1 MRLIIIGCEFA
12 GKSTLAVRITEW
24 SEEVLG
30 ARVGFHD
37 HFVFPD
43 EEANQEEQKQLM
55 AMVPSLKEK
64 YQRYMINYHF
74 NPAFYSDND
83 HCVVG
88 FYYSEAVYAPL
99 YYEYGREGEYADRVR
114 MVNAWDHEVMQIA
127 PDTVLVLMKAS
138 PEVIKQRMAAQV
150 EHKSVP
156 SLRSRAG
163 LQEKDIE
170 FVLKRFDE
178 LFSGTLIR
186 RKFTLDTSA
195 ASIEE
200 TFAEFLNNMAP
211 HFTQIDRLRMLTH
224 KRET

>member
-12 GKSTLAVRITEW
+12 GKSTLAARIREW
-24 SEEVLG
+24 GEEALG
-30 ARVGFHD
+30 GITSSFHD

-43 EEANQEEQKQLM
+43 EEASEEEQKQLM

-83 HCVVG
+83 HCVIG
-88 FYYSEAVYAPL
+88 FYYSETVYAPL
-99 YYEYGREGEYADRVR
+99 YYEYGRPGEYADRVQ
-114 MVNAWDHEVMQIA
+114 MVRAWDHEVMQIA

-138 PEVIKQRMAAQV
+138 PEVIKQRMAA
-150 EHKSVP
+150 HKERKSI
-156 SLRSRAG
+156 

-170 FVLKRFDE
+170 FVLKRFDD
-178 LFSGTLIR
+178 LFSGSLIR
-186 RKFTLDTSA
+186 RRFTLDTST

-200 TFAEFLNNMAP
+200 TFAEFLKNMEP
-211 HFTQIDRLRMLTH
+211 HFTLIDRLRMVARWQGG
-224 KRET
+224 KMAIAV